1 MRSDLDHCS
10 LESCWLIALYIS
22 LKGFQLLRNPKALSP
37 FAIAIAIAIANDSG
51 FRSKGRALELI
62 WRPASQASS
71 LRA

>member
-1 MRSDLDHCS
+1 MRSDLDNCS

-37 FAIAIAIAIANDSG
+37 FAIAIAIANDSG

>member
-1 MRSDLDHCS
+1 MRSDLDNCS

-22 LKGFQLLRNPKALSP
+22 LKGCQLLRNPKALSP
-37 FAIAIAIAIANDSG
+37 FAVANDAG

>member
-22 LKGFQLLRNPKALSP
+22 LKGCQLLRNPKALSP
-37 FAIAIAIAIANDSG
+37 FAIAIAIANDAG

>member
-1 MRSDLDHCS
+1 MRSDLDNCS

-22 LKGFQLLRNPKALSP
+22 LKGCQLLRNPKALSP
-37 FAIAIAIAIANDSG
+37 FAIAVANDAG

>member
-1 MRSDLDHCS
+1 MRSDLDNCS
-10 LESCWLIALYIS
+10 FESCWLIALYIS
-22 LKGFQLLRNPKALSP
+22 LKGCQLLRNPKALSP
-37 FAIAIAIAIANDSG
+37 FAIAIANDAG

>member
-1 MRSDLDHCS
+1 MRSDLDNCS

-22 LKGFQLLRNPKALSP
+22 LKGCQLLRNPKALSP
-37 FAIAIAIAIANDSG
+37 FAIANDAG

>member
-1 MRSDLDHCS
+1 MRSDLDNCS

-22 LKGFQLLRNPKALSP
+22 FKGCQLLRNPKALSP
-37 FAIAIAIAIANDSG
+37 FAIAIAIANDAG

>member
-1 MRSDLDHCS
+1 MRSDLDNCS

-22 LKGFQLLRNPKALSP
+22 LKGYQLLRNPKALSP
-37 FAIAIAIAIANDSG
+37 FAIAIAIANDAG

>member
-1 MRSDLDHCS
+1 MRSDLDNCS

-37 FAIAIAIAIANDSG
+37 FAIANDAG
-51 FRSKGRALELI
+51 VRSKGRALELI

>member
-1 MRSDLDHCS
+1 
-10 LESCWLIALYIS
+10 
-22 LKGFQLLRNPKALSP
+22 LLRNPKALSP
-37 FAIAIAIAIANDSG
+37 FAIAIANDAG